1 MKNYLIG
8 KNLWGYVPGTEV
20 KPSIAR
26 FAPTLAETKAINEW
40 NEKGKMVMFII
51 TQKNSNSMIG
61 HIQELETSKEVW
73 KSLENLYTST
83 SKARKI
89 QLKNELN
96 NVKQSPSITI
106 SRWCFYVRWKGS
118 ILEF

>member
-51 TQKNSNSMIG
+51 SQNILNSMIG

-73 KSLENLYTST
+73 KSLEILYMLTT
-83 SKARKI
+83 KLGKF
-89 QLKNELN
+89 N
-96 NVKQSPSITI
+96 
-106 SRWCFYVRWKGS
+106 
-118 ILEF
+118 